1 MIDPISVVTKFAAS
15 ITPKGWL
22 IIGAVTLLVSAVT
35 AVVLIADNRDKRM
48 IETAEQGGATK
59 AVVEGQDRI
68 LQQVERANDAESEVD
83 RSDDAARYERCLRNA
98 TPATRANCQRF
109 VPD

>member
-22 IIGAVTLLVSAVT
+22 IIGAMTLLISAVT

-48 IETAEQGGATK
+48 IETAQNSGRTEAES
-59 AVVEGQDRI
+59 EGKSVTLDQNRK
-68 LQQVERANDAESEVD
+68 ANDAEDEV
-83 RSDDAARYERCLRNA
+83 RRGGPAATDGCLSNARGDSTGCER
-98 TPATRANCQRF
+98 F
-109 VPD
+109 